1 MVSDKFEWE
10 ISLYKYLTHSTTDLT
25 FNDNFSTLIVF
36 KKQLINMTRNV
47 TFSIR
52 NIQVTTDSFKERK
65 ELKARIYN
73 VIQ

>member
-1 MVSDKFEWE
+1 MVGGKFEWE
-10 ISLYKYLTHSTTDLT
+10 IPLHNYLTNSTTDLT
-25 FNDNFSTLIVF
+25 FNDNFSTLKVF
-36 KKQLINMTRNV
+36 NKQLINMTRNV

-65 ELKARIYN
+65 KLKARIYS